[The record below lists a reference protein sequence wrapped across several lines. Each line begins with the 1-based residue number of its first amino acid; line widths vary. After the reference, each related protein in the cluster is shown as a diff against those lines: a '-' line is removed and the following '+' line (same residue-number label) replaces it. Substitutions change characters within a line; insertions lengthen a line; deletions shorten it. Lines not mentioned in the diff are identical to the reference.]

1 MEIKEAIEIMKI
13 EVECVRRNDGKNCDR
28 DCVKCDLLRGALE
41 ILEAYTVVISAAG
54 KQIAQ
59 TPDYEGDGYADGQ
72 LVYDTWI
79 CPNCGEH
86 YEVGYDSQDYCP
98 KCGQHIQH
106 EGWESE

>member
-1 MEIKEAIEIMKI
+1 MEIKDAIKFSNVIYDFYENMGNSNYMEA
-13 EVECVRRNDGKNCDR
+13 
-28 DCVKCDLLRGALE
+28 VKMAISALE
-41 ILEAYTVVISAAG
+41 R
-54 KQIAQ
+54 QIAK

-86 YEVGYDSQDYCP
+86 YEVGYHDYDYCP

-106 EGWESE
+106 EDWERD